1 VYRKEFAAV
10 ANKALLAGRNKIDS
24 LFEHVKTEIV
34 EEAELV
40 REGFAVEMFRN
51 LNTFADWEQA
61 KLEQGSR

>member
-1 VYRKEFAAV
+1 MYRKEFAAV
-10 ANKALLAGRNKIDS
+10 ANKSLLAGCNKIDS
-24 LFEHVKTEIV
+24 LFTQVKTEIV

-51 LNTFADWEQA
+51 LNTLADWEQA